1 VAVPVK
7 EGSENACAQQS
18 SSSSRSCSTSS
29 GAGKERHSDPPFAAS
44 RKKGARLKGE
54 LGSPILVVVLDPSLE
69 SATLCNFTPKD
80 FGFVVSTSLT
90 NPLCLPF

>member
-1 VAVPVK
+1 LRSTIVLLIALVLDLLSRRQG
-7 EGSENACAQQS
+7 EALESSICRFAQ
-18 SSSSRSCSTSS
+18 
-29 GAGKERHSDPPFAAS
+29 
-44 RKKGARLKGE
+44 KGARLRGE